1 MRDQRF
7 LLRTR
12 IFEISV
18 GFLYISLSKGW
29 TLDAERVTNPKE
41 HLSAAAAITKSTER
55 KYSPRIQFYFINL
68 QIFNGFE
75 ISLFKNP

>member
-1 MRDQRF
+1 MKW
-7 LLRTR
+7 
-12 IFEISV
+12 
-18 GFLYISLSKGW
+18 Y
-29 TLDAERVTNPKE
+29 TLDLGNSYTRHHLITHTKS
-41 HLSAAAAITKSTER
+41 LSAAAAITKSTER